1 MIFKSG
7 KKLHIPALVLLITT
21 VVLAALL
28 LTKEFPWLPPRQE
41 YENNAVKKSRIIF
54 SKPSGF
60 YDKAFTLKIKA
71 PTNEIYYTLDGTE
84 PVRGEENTFLYKG
97 GIKISDATEQENVH
111 SMRTDVTHSFNT
123 ELLAEYAKDYASR
136 GYVVPDYPVDKCTI
150 LRAAFYTEGEKRSEV
165 ETASY
170 FVGYKGREGYGK
182 VKVVS
187 VVTDPDNLFDYE
199 KGIYVTGK
207 AFDDFAAGNPFHDSS
222 IWYRHIWWWWDSN
235 YNQRG
240 RQWERQA
247 NVQFLDENG
256 KLILQQEAGVRI
268 QGGGSRGFLPKSLNL
283 YARKDYDGN
292 SSFHYDFFGT
302 GFEPKRITLT
312 TGGDDYYTKQ
322 KDRLVSEL
330 AADQGFATMH
340 YVPCLLFLDGEF
352 WGVYHIT
359 EKFDEKYFSYYY
371 NVPEEDVVDI
381 KSKGVEVGVESD
393 QKLLDKTVKFITEN
407 DMSDPEN
414 YARAC
419 ELIDMDSFINYYAVL
434 LYCAR
439 CGDWPNG
446 NYAVWRTRE
455 APEEVWAQA
464 AENEERTDSSDD
476 DDGTEEGKGS
486 GTDAETKDGEGGTR
500 GDNSGSGGASS
511 SALQDPNPK
520 NLDVRGNPTSAS
532 PYMDGKWRWVLFD
545 VNSSAISSA
554 LKDNDTLNYV
564 LNKDPSPLFVSLSK
578 NEEFRKAF
586 SDRILE
592 YGRTIFS
599 PESVDQK
606 LDLYAAELTDPMAV
620 GLKRFFGDDSGV
632 DFTETTDTE
641 IREFFEH
648 RYGVVE
654 KMLEEHFGSM

>member
-84 PVRGEENTFLYKG
+84 PVRGKENTFRYKG

-207 AFDDFAAGNPFHDSS
+207 TFDDFAAADSFNNDE
-222 IWYRHIWWWWDSN
+222 IWYRHFWWWWDAN
-235 YNQRG
+235 YHNNG
-240 RQWERQA
+240 PDWERPA
-247 NVQFLDENG
+247 SVQFFSKDGDL
-256 KLILQQEAGVRI
+256 LLQQEAGIRI

-283 YARKDYDGN
+283 YARRVYDGN
-292 SSFHYDFFGT
+292 TRFHYDFFGT
-302 GFEPKRITLT
+302 GYEAKRLTLT
-312 TGGDDYYTKQ
+312 CGGDDCYTKQ

-330 AADQGFATMH
+330 ASGQDFATMH
-340 YVPCLLFLDGEF
+340 YEPCLLFLDGEF
-352 WGVYHIT
+352 WGFYFLT
-359 EKFDEKYFSYYY
+359 EKYDAKYFSYYY
-371 NVPEEDVVDI
+371 DVPEEEVLEI
-381 KSKGVEVGVESD
+381 KNNEVEIGNEEDLALYEEMKTFIEESD
-393 QKLLDKTVKFITEN
+393 
-407 DMSDPEN
+407 MSVDEN
-414 YARAC
+414 YQKAC
-419 ELIDMDSFINYYAVL
+419 ELIDMDSFINYNAAL
-434 LYCAR
+434 IYCSR
-439 CGDWPNG
+439 SGDWPNG
-446 NYAVWRTRE
+446 NFALWRTRE
-455 APEEVWAQA
+455 AP
-464 AENEERTDSSDD
+464 AETDSSEAD
-476 DDGTEEGKGS
+476 TGS
-486 GTDAETKDGEGGTR
+486 AEH
-500 GDNSGSGGASS
+500 ASS
-511 SALQDPNPK
+511 QASSAESRP
-520 NLDVRGNPTSAS
+520 SS
-532 PYMDGKWRWVLFD
+532 PCRDGRWRWILFD
-545 VNSSAISSA
+545 VNSAAISSE
-554 LKDNDTLNYV
+554 LKDHDTLRYV
-564 LNKDPSPLFVSLSK
+564 MKANKMKMFGSLCS
-578 NEEFRKAF
+578 NPAFRKRF
-586 SDRILE
+586 EERILE
-592 YGRTIFS
+592 YGNTIFT
-599 PESVDQK
+599 PESVNEKVDQ
-606 LDLYAAELTDPMAV
+606 YMEEMEAPMAIHFH
-620 GLKRFFGDDSGV
+620 RFFGADSGL
-632 DFTETTDTE
+632 DFTKITDTE
-641 IREFFEH
+641 IRGFFTG
-648 RYGVVE
+648 RRSIVE
-654 KMLEEHFGSM
+654 QLLRDNFGEQ